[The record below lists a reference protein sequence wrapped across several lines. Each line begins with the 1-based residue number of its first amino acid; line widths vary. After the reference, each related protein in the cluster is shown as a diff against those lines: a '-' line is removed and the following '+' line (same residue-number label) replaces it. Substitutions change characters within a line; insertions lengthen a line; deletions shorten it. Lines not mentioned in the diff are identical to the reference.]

1 MKIAVH
7 LDAAGRPVSLY
18 EDGVIH
24 LYEGGGD
31 RWSKVGEFAF
41 ALPDGASIPLVRG
54 LVERVAA
61 GLRDCR
67 TLISG
72 DRNGYIY
79 SLLGQE
85 MGFSCWTSEGPL
97 GDQLAMVERKQLELT
112 AEQTA
117 SACASAG
124 CASSG
129 CGGRKASSCDTEIE
143 VPPPE
148 DLGDG
153 LLKVDIAAVMRKLPG
168 LNSRQILIPVL
179 EGGGFRELEVICDH
193 LPRWFGAKLAQLG
206 LDYTSE
212 TMPGIGVVAT
222 ITRPDTRP
230 VAQ

>member
-7 LDAAGRPVSLY
+7 TDAAGRPVSLY

-31 RWSKVGEFAF
+31 RWSKIGEFAF

-61 GLRDCR
+61 SLNDCR

-85 MGFSCWTSEGPL
+85 MGFSCWTSEGSVD
-97 GDQLAMVERKQLELT
+97 DQLAMVARRQSEMT
-112 AEQTA
+112 AGQGA
-117 SACASAG
+117 SACATAA

-129 CGGRKASSCDTEIE
+129 CGGRKAPACGPDVE

-148 DLGDG
+148 DLGG
-153 LLKVDIAAVMRKLPG
+153 GRLRVDVAAVMRRLPG

-179 EGGGFRELEVICDH
+179 EGGAFSEIEVICDH
-193 LPRWFGAKLAQLG
+193 LPRWFAARIAQLG
-206 LDYTSE
+206 LEYTSE
-212 TMPGIGVVAT
+212 TLSGVGVVAT
-222 ITRPDTRP
+222 VTRPA
-230 VAQ
+230 VQ

>member
-7 LDAAGRPVSLY
+7 TDANGRPVSLY

-31 RWSKVGEFAF
+31 RWSKIGEFAF

-61 GLRDCR
+61 NLRDCR

-72 DRNGYIY
+72 DHNGYIY

-85 MGFSCWTSEGPL
+85 MGFSCWTSEGGV
-97 GDQLAMVERKQLELT
+97 GDQLAMVERRQLEIT
-112 AEQTA
+112 AQQDA
-117 SACASAG
+117 SACAAAG

-129 CGGRKASSCDTEIE
+129 CGGRKASACGPE
-143 VPPPE
+143 VEAPLPE

-153 LLKVDIAAVMRKLPG
+153 RLRVDVAAVMRKLPS

-179 EGGGFRELEVICDH
+179 EGGAFTEVEVICDH
-193 LPRWFGAKLAQLG
+193 LPRWFAAKLAQLG
-206 LDYTSE
+206 LEYTSE
-212 TMPGIGVVAT
+212 TLPGVGIVAT
-222 ITRPDTRP
+222 ITHPT
-230 VAQ
+230 VQ

>member
-31 RWSKVGEFAF
+31 RWSKIGEFAF

-61 GLRDCR
+61 GLKDCR

-72 DRNGYIY
+72 DRHGYIY

-85 MGFSCWTSEGPL
+85 MGFSCWTSEGSVD
-97 GDQLAMVERKQLELT
+97 DQLAMVERRQSEIAA
-112 AEQTA
+112 AETA
-117 SACASAG
+117 SACATAG

-129 CGGRKASSCDTEIE
+129 CGGRKSACDTDAE

-153 LLKVDIAAVMRKLPG
+153 RLRVDVAAVMRKQPG

-179 EGGGFRELEVICDH
+179 EGSAFTEIEVICDH
-193 LPRWFGAKLAQLG
+193 LPRWFDSKLAQLG
-206 LDYTSE
+206 LDYRSE
-212 TMPGIGVVAT
+212 TQPGIGVVAT
-222 ITRPDTRP
+222 ITRPT
-230 VAQ
+230 VQ

>member
-7 LDAAGRPVSLY
+7 TDATGRPVSLY
-18 EDGVIH
+18 EGGVIH

-31 RWSKVGEFAF
+31 RWSKIGEFAF

-61 GLRDCR
+61 NLKDCR

-85 MGFSCWTSEGPL
+85 MGFSCWTSEGDV
-97 GDQLAMVERKQLELT
+97 GDQLAMVERKQMEL
-112 AEQTA
+112 AGPQKA
-117 SACASAG
+117 AACASAG

-129 CGGRKASSCDTEIE
+129 CGGHKAASCGPDIE

-148 DLGDG
+148 DLGNG
-153 LLKVDIAAVMRKLPG
+153 RLRIDIAAVMRKLPG

-179 EGGGFRELEVICDH
+179 EGGAFIELEVICDH
-193 LPRWFGAKLAQLG
+193 LPRWFDGKLAELG
-206 LDYTSE
+206 LAHTSE
-212 TMPGIGVVAT
+212 TLPGVGVVAT
-222 ITRPDTRP
+222 IIRQTM
-230 VAQ
+230 Q